1 MVNTKHDVTSQ
12 ENCHYQR
19 EIFDGNA
26 LYDAYIKAKQGSDW
40 KPQVQK
46 FEMTYLLELAEM
58 QKDLRDRTYEF
69 QPCTEFIINERGK
82 TRPITGEQIRDRI
95 AKHSLCDE
103 IITPA
108 MTKYLIYDNGA
119 SLEGKGITFTRKR
132 LETHLHKYYN
142 QHHSNDGYIL
152 LIDFSKYY
160 DNIQHEPLMALFRQY
175 ITNDTA
181 LWFLE
186 KIIDRAKV
194 DVSYMDDEEYANC
207 MNTVFNS
214 LEYFKVDKHLL
225 TGDKFMRKHLNIGD
239 QVAQDAGIA
248 YPIPID
254 NYIKIVKGVKFYGRY
269 MDDSYIIHE
278 SRDFL
283 EQLLQEIVEIA
294 RGLGI
299 TVNVKKTRIC
309 KLSELWRFL
318 QVQYSLTETG
328 RVVHKINPKRL
339 TAMRRKMKK
348 LAPRLSEKEF
358 SDWYNSWIENHYHL
372 MSKIQ
377 RSSINDLYNKLK
389 EEYYHVQ
396 NDFG

>member
-1 MVNTKHDVTSQ
+1 M
-12 ENCHYQR
+12 
-19 EIFDGNA
+19 
-26 LYDAYIKAKQGSDW
+26 AKR
-40 KPQVQK
+40 
-46 FEMTYLLELAEM
+46 Y
-58 QKDLRDRTYEF
+58 R
-69 QPCTEFIINERGK
+69 
-82 TRPITGEQIRDRI
+82 
-95 AKHSLCDE
+95 
-103 IITPA
+103 
-108 MTKYLIYDNGA
+108 
-119 SLEGKGITFTRKR
+119 
-132 LETHLHKYYN
+132 
-142 QHHSNDGYIL
+142 
-152 LIDFSKYY
+152 
-160 DNIQHEPLMALFRQY
+160 
-175 ITNDTA
+175 
-181 LWFLE
+181 
-186 KIIDRAKV
+186 
-194 DVSYMDDEEYANC
+194 
-207 MNTVFNS
+207 
-214 LEYFKVDKHLL
+214 
-225 TGDKFMRKHLNIGD
+225 LNIGD